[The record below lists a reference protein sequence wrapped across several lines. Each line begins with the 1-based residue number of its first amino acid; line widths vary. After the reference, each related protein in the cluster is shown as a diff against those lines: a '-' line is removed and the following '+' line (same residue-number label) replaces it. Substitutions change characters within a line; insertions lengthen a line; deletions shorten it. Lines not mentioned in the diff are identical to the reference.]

1 MILKELISK
10 YTHEIILAKL
20 IELYPEQEKSL
31 KGYRNALKEL
41 SNLEV
46 KTSEMKLNVYKHFDK
61 DDKRYYTYVDG
72 IKEDDDTGMGWAI
85 EFVDW
90 NEWLG
95 MKINPKSMQEFSL
108 LDIVCHALWEMT
120 FCGYSQKKL
129 EEERNELKRRID
141 SIKKEDLEKEDEN
154 DI

>member
-1 MILKELISK
+1 MNLKELISK
-10 YTHEIILAKL
+10 YNHETILIRL
-20 IELYPEQEKSL
+20 IELYPEQDP
-31 KGYRNALKEL
+31 KGYRNVLKEL

-46 KTSEMKLNVYKHFDK
+46 RNSKMKLNVYNHFDE
-61 DDKRYYTYVDG
+61 DEKRNYTHVDG
-72 IKEDDDTGMGWAI
+72 IDENNVVWGI
-85 EFVDW
+85 EFIDW

-95 MKINPKSMQEFSL
+95 MKIETKSLQQFTL

-120 FCGYSQKKL
+120 FCGYSQKKV

-141 SIKKEDLEKEDEN
+141 DIKKEDEY